1 MNGRRRRRRTRSCL
15 CLGGRTV
22 RDDTMDE
29 IKDLSRF
36 RLMFLD

>member
-1 MNGRRRRRRTRSCL
+1 MRMRSCL

-29 IKDLSRF
+29 IKVLSHF
-36 RLMFLD
+36 RLMFLN

>member
-1 MNGRRRRRRTRSCL
+1 MGGRRMRTRSCL

-22 RDDTMDE
+22 RDYTMDE
-29 IKDLSRF
+29 IKDLSHF